1 MGGGARLEPGLRKST
16 TTKRRL
22 RLGNG
27 FRQARTRQNTTSP
40 GVLVA
45 GRAPRRAGG
54 ALWRACERNGLRCR
68 FSLPSP
74 AQVRSLLCGAALRL
88 PAPRTPPA
96 RRSDAPTGRA
106 ATRPTARADEP
117 RRCLC
122 FPYFLAIR
130 TFPPTSFKAGRP
142 CISELLAK
150 FALQLGH
157 RHSALASAPASSR
170 LASRP
175 AESSDILSM

>member
-40 GVLVA
+40 LA
-45 GRAPRRAGG
+45 GRARRRAGG

-157 RHSALASAPASSR
+157 RHSASASAPASSR